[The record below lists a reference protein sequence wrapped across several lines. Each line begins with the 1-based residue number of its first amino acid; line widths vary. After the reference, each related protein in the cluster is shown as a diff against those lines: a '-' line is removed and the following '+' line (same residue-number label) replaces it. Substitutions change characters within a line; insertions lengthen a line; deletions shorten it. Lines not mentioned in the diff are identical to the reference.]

1 MQIAAKLIKILPL
14 QTGTGRNGEWKRQD
28 IIVETQEQY
37 PKKIC
42 IGIWGDKIEEE
53 KLKVDAMLQIDFDIE
68 SREYNEKWYTN
79 LRAWKIELVNAEKS
93 ELNNDWDLPPFE
105 TTEDFQKEKG
115 EEEWPF

>member
-1 MQIAAKLIKILPL
+1 MQITAKLIKILPV
-14 QTGTGRNGEWKRQD
+14 QTGMGRNGQWKRQD

-53 KLKVDAMLQIDFDIE
+53 KLKLGNLLQIDFDIE

-79 LRAWKIELVNAEKS
+79 LRAWKIEVVQAENPTMPKP
-93 ELNNDWDLPPFE
+93 LDDLPFE
-105 TTEDFQKEKG
+105 TLDDQDLEDDDDIL
-115 EEEWPF
+115 PF